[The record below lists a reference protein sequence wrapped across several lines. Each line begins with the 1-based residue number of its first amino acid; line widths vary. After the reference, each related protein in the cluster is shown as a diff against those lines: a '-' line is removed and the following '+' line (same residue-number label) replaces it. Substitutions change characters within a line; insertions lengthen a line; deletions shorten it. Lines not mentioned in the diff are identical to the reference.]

1 MRDPRAMNSRHSSSN
16 PGRALSRIGMALA
29 LLMAGGA
36 QAQNLQELYDAARA
50 FDAQYLS
57 ARALADSAQY
67 KAAQADALARPSL
80 GLGVTAKRDETDP
93 PNFGRVGATSLSAGL
108 QGKYALYNRSNS

>member
-1 MRDPRAMNSRHSSSN
+1 MRDPRAMNSRHSSN

-29 LLMAGGA
+29 LLMAGAGSA
-36 QAQNLQELYDAARA
+36 QAQSLQELYDAARA

-67 KAAQADALARPSL
+67 KARAGRCLGEAQPWPRGDGQAR
-80 GLGVTAKRDETDP
+80 
-93 PNFGRVGATSLSAGL
+93 F
-108 QGKYALYNRSNS
+108 